1 MTVQNRTREFFAS
14 IESIRQ
20 RSGSL
25 PVQAMPQA
33 SAISSRIASSLNEPL
48 LSNNDYDSNKS
59 SNNGAVAVQGGGQ
72 FSRQAAVI
80 SRDISQCA
88 AKLEKLTKLAKKKS
102 LFDDSSYEI
111 NDLTAVIK
119 QDIGRLASNISN
131 LEQLQQDELMQRQQ
145 QRSSSRWKLA
155 QEHTSNIIMS
165 LKSNLAN
172 ASNVFKDVLEV
183 RSQTLKA
190 QQLQKDQL
198 SGARPSSSM
207 SMNNNYNASSSFVMN
222 SQSPLYQGLQ
232 QRNNAAQYD
241 AQTNQLQQQ
250 QQQQQTSPDSEYISI
265 SIPYQQQELLQLN
278 QSDSYLESRAQAIE
292 GIEKTI
298 TDLAGLFSQLTTM
311 ISQHDD
317 LVRRIDDNVE
327 DIESNVFNAQ
337 NQLTRYMQG
346 LSSNRWLMAKIFAV
360 LIVFF
365 ITFIMFFA

>member
-1 MTVQNRTREFFAS
+1 MTVQNRTREFFAA

-48 LSNNDYDSNKS
+48 LSNNDHDSSKS

-190 QQLQKDQL
+190 QQQQKDQL

-207 SMNNNYNASSSFVMN
+207 SMNNNNNNASSSFVMN

-241 AQTNQLQQQ
+241 AQSNQLQQQ
-250 QQQQQTSPDSEYISI
+250 QRQTSPDSEYISI

-337 NQLTRYMQG
+337 NQLTRYMQS